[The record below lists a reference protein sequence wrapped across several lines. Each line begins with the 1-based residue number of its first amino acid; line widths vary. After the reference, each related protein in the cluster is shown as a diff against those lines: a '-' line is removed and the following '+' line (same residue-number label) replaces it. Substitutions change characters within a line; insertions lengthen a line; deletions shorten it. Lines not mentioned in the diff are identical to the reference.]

1 MTKKYN
7 DNDIHKINMVFNT
20 SGTSGK
26 GSFICEYKT
35 LVKVLGQPLKG
46 SDDFKTQAE
55 WDIIYKDGTIT
66 TIYDWKQGKGYL
78 GEEGIEPKEV
88 IEWNVGGNEE
98 TKSLEHLKDLFI
110 SKGYGI
116 SKSRFVGTD
125 FDVHEISRNELGK
138 ATLIHV

>member
-1 MTKKYN
+1 MEIKY
-7 DNDIHKINMVFNT
+7 INNINT
-20 SGTSGK
+20 ETAGTSGK
-26 GSFICEYKT
+26 GSFICEFKT
-35 LVKVLGQPLKG
+35 LVKVLGQPEEG
-46 SDDFKTQAE
+46 DEYKTQAE
-55 WDIIYKDGTIT
+55 WDIEYKDGTVT
-66 TIYDWKQGKGYL
+66 TIYDWKQGKCYL

-125 FDVHEISRNELGK
+125 FDVHDISRNELGK

>member
-1 MTKKYN
+1 MEIKYINNINTK
-7 DNDIHKINMVFNT
+7 I

-35 LVKVLGQPLKG
+35 LVKVLGQPEEGDEYKI
-46 SDDFKTQAE
+46 QAE
-55 WDIIYKDGTIT
+55 WDIEYKDGTVT

-78 GEEGIEPKEV
+78 GEEGIEPEEV
-88 IEWNVGGNEE
+88 IEWNVGGNDDK
-98 TKSLEHLKDLFI
+98 KSIQHLKDLFI
-110 SKGYGI
+110 EKGYGI
-116 SKSRFVGTD
+116 SPSKYEMND

>member
-1 MTKKYN
+1 MEIKY
-7 DNDIHKINMVFNT
+7 INNINT
-20 SGTSGK
+20 EISGTSGK

-35 LVKVLGQPLKG
+35 LVKVLGQPEEG
-46 SDDFKTQAE
+46 DEYKTQAE
-55 WDIIYKDGTIT
+55 WDIEYKDGTVT
-66 TIYDWKQGKGYL
+66 TIYDWKQGKCYL

-88 IEWNVGGNEE
+88 IEWHVGGNEE

>member
-1 MTKKYN
+1 MEIKY
-7 DNDIHKINMVFNT
+7 INNINT
-20 SGTSGK
+20 GTTGTSGK
-26 GSFICEYKT
+26 GSFICEFKT

-66 TIYDWKQGKGYL
+66 TIYDWKQG
-78 GEEGIEPKEV
+78 EEGIEPKDV
-88 IEWNVGGNEE
+88 VEWNVGGNEE

-125 FDVHEISRNELGK
+125 FDVHDISRNELGK

>member
-1 MTKKYN
+1 MEIKY
-7 DNDIHKINMVFNT
+7 INNINT
-20 SGTSGK
+20 GTTGTSGK
-26 GSFICEYKT
+26 GSFICEFKT

-66 TIYDWKQGKGYL
+66 TIYDWKQG
-78 GEEGIEPKEV
+78 EEGIEPKDV
-88 IEWNVGGNEE
+88 VEWNVGGNEE

>member
-1 MTKKYN
+1 MEIKY
-7 DNDIHKINMVFNT
+7 INNINT
-20 SGTSGK
+20 EISGTSGK

-35 LVKVLGQPLKG
+35 LVKVLGQPEEG
-46 SDDFKTQAE
+46 DEYKTQAE
-55 WDIIYKDGTIT
+55 WDIEYKDGTVT
-66 TIYDWKQGKGYL
+66 TIYDWKQGKCYL

-88 IEWNVGGNEE
+88 IEWHVGGNEE

-125 FDVHEISRNELGK
+125 FDVHDISRDGLGK

>member
-1 MTKKYN
+1 MEIKY
-7 DNDIHKINMVFNT
+7 INNINTET

-35 LVKVLGQPLKG
+35 LVKVLGQPEVG
-46 SDDFKTQAE
+46 DEYKTQAE
-55 WDIIYKDGTIT
+55 WDIEYKDGTVT
-66 TIYDWKQGKGYL
+66 TIYDWKQGKSYL
-78 GEEGIEPKEV
+78 GEEGIEPEEV
-88 IEWNVGGNEE
+88 IEWHVGGNDK
-98 TKSLEHLKDLFI
+98 TKSLEHLKDFFI

-125 FDVHEISRNELGK
+125 FDVHDISRNELGK

>member
-1 MTKKYN
+1 MEIKY
-7 DNDIHKINMVFNT
+7 INNINT
-20 SGTSGK
+20 ETVGTSGK
-26 GSFICEYKT
+26 GSFICEFKT

-66 TIYDWKQGKGYL
+66 TIYDWKQG
-78 GEEGIEPKEV
+78 EEGIEPKDV
-88 IEWNVGGNEE
+88 VEWNVGGNEE